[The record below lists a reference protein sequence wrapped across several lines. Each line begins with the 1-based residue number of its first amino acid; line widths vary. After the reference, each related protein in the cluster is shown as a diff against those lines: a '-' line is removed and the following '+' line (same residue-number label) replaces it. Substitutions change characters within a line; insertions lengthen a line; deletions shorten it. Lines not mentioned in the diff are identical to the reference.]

1 MSTPV
6 SPAVQSHSGLNER
19 DKIMAFVGILTVLFL
34 SSLNLTVVGSAM
46 PRVISDL
53 GGFHLYA
60 WAFTA
65 YSLATTITIPVV
77 GTISDR
83 VGRRPLILLG
93 IAVFA
98 LGSVGLGFAHNMEQL
113 IVLRAVQGIGG
124 GALMAMSFTAIAD
137 LFTPIERGRYQ
148 GYTGAVWGVSSVVG
162 PLVGGFLTDHLGWR
176 SVFFVNLPFAL
187 LAAYFI
193 WRFFRLPKPVIAPGT
208 GRSFDA
214 LGATLLAGAVTTL
227 TLAMSWGGG
236 TYPWTSATIL
246 GLLAGA
252 LALGVGYAFH
262 SRRQERPIL
271 DLGLLKDRGI
281 ATASLAGFL
290 VSAGMY
296 AAILYLPLYMQ
307 GVRGSSASGSG
318 LALAPLMGGMIL
330 TSTLSGQLVSR
341 TGRYKKLIV
350 AGAFV
355 AAGALVLASTLSLTT
370 PMWLAVGTMV
380 LLGIGLGPVN
390 SQLTLAVQNASP
402 REKLGSATSGNQFF
416 RQIGGTLAVSL
427 FGALVN
433 AQLAG
438 KLGAQLPAAAKTLP
452 APLQEAIAS
461 PNLLTSP
468 EASAQL
474 GGALEKLG
482 QPELLPQITA
492 ALRNVMVGAI
502 DEVFL
507 VSAIL
512 VALAFVAA
520 LLLPERPLLGRQTH
534 TVEVGGVKGAGQRN
548 AQATD

>member
-1 MSTPV
+1 MNA
-6 SPAVQSHSGLNER
+6 PALNER
-19 DKIMAFVGILTVLFL
+19 QKILAFTGILTVLFL

-65 YSLATTITIPVV
+65 YSLATTVTIPIV

-83 VGRRPLILLG
+83 LGRRPLILLG

-98 LGSVGLGFAHNMEQL
+98 LGSVGLGFVQTMEQL
-113 IVLRAVQGIGG
+113 IMLRALQGVGG
-124 GALMAMSFTAIAD
+124 GMLMAMSFTAIAD

-193 WRFFRLPKPVIAPGT
+193 WRFFRLPRPSLSGET
-208 GRSFDA
+208 GRNFDA
-214 LGATLLAGAVTTL
+214 LGAVLLAGAVTTL
-227 TLAMSWGGG
+227 TLAVSWGGG
-236 TYPWTSATIL
+236 TYAWGSAPIL

-252 LALGVGYAFH
+252 ATLGMGYTLH
-262 SRRQERPIL
+262 SRRQARPIL

-281 ATASLAGFL
+281 ATASLAVFL

-330 TSTLSGQLVSR
+330 TSTLAGQFVSR
-341 TGRYKKLIV
+341 TGRYKQLIV
-350 AGAFV
+350 TGALM
-355 AAGALVLASTLSLTT
+355 AALALVLASSLSLTT

-380 LLGIGLGPVN
+380 LLGLGLGPVN
-390 SQLTLAVQNASP
+390 SQLVLAVQNAAP
-402 REKLGSATSGNQFF
+402 REKLGSATAGNQFF
-416 RQIGGTLAVSL
+416 QQIGGTLAVSL

-433 AQLAG
+433 AQLAA
-438 KLGAQLPAAAKTLP
+438 KLGAQLPAAARTLP
-452 APLQEAIAS
+452 APLQDAIAS
-461 PNLLTSP
+461 PNMLTSP

-474 GGALEKLG
+474 GGALQQLG
-482 QPELLPQITA
+482 QPELLSQITA
-492 ALRNVMVGAI
+492 ALKTVMVGAI

-507 VSAIL
+507 VSAGL
-512 VALAFVAA
+512 VGVAFVVA
-520 LLLPERPLLGRQTH
+520 LLLPERPLLGHPTH
-534 TVEVGGVKGAGQRN
+534 TLEVRGEAPHP
-548 AQATD
+548 ASSATD

>member
-1 MSTPV
+1 MNA
-6 SPAVQSHSGLNER
+6 PALNER
-19 DKIMAFVGILTVLFL
+19 QKILAFTGILTVLFL

-83 VGRRPLILLG
+83 LGRRPLILLG
-93 IAVFA
+93 IAIFA
-98 LGSVGLGFAHNMEQL
+98 LGSVGLGFVQSMEQL
-113 IVLRAVQGIGG
+113 IVLRAVQGVGG
-124 GALMAMSFTAIAD
+124 GMLMAMSFTAIAD

-187 LAAYFI
+187 LAAYFV
-193 WRFFRLPKPVIAPGT
+193 WRFFRLPRPAPDGQ

-214 LGATLLAGAVTTL
+214 PGAALLAGAVTAL
-227 TLAMSWGGG
+227 TLALSWGGG
-236 TYPWTSATIL
+236 TYAWNSAPIV

-252 LALGVGYAFH
+252 LVLGVSYALR
-262 SRRQERPIL
+262 SRRQAHPIL
-271 DLGLLKDRGI
+271 DLGLLRDRGI

-330 TSTLSGQLVSR
+330 TSTLSGQFVSR
-341 TGRYKKLIV
+341 TGHYKKLIV
-350 AGAFV
+350 GGALV
-355 AAGALVLASTLSLTT
+355 ATAALVLASSLGLNT
-370 PMWLAVGTMV
+370 PLWIAVGTMV
-380 LLGIGLGPVN
+380 LLGLGLGPVN
-390 SQLTLAVQNASP
+390 SQLTLAVQNAAP
-402 REKLGSATSGNQFF
+402 REKLGSATGGNQFF

-433 AQLAG
+433 AQLTAH
-438 KLGAQLPAAAKTLP
+438 LGEQLPAAARRLP
-452 APLQEAIAS
+452 APLQDAIAN

-468 EASAQL
+468 DASAQL
-474 GGALEKLG
+474 GGALQQLG
-482 QPELLPQITA
+482 QPQLLAQITA
-492 ALRNVMVGAI
+492 ALKTVMVGAI

-507 VSAIL
+507 VSAGL
-512 VALAFVAA
+512 VGVAFVVAL
-520 LLLPERPLLGRQTH
+520 LMPERPLLGRPTR
-534 TVEVGGVKGAGQRN
+534 TADVRKAVN
-548 AQATD
+548 AASSATD

>member
-19 DKIMAFVGILTVLFL
+19 EKIMAFVGILTVLFL

-252 LALGVGYAFH
+252 LALGVSYAFH

-390 SQLTLAVQNASP
+390 SQLTLAVQNAAP

-452 APLQEAIAS
+452 APLQEAIGS

>member
-1 MSTPV
+1 MNTPV
-6 SPAVQSHSGLNER
+6 QNHSGLNGR
-19 DKIMAFVGILTVLFL
+19 DRVMAFVGILTVLFL

-65 YSLATTITIPVV
+65 YALATTITIPIV

-98 LGSVGLGFAHNMEQL
+98 LGSVGLGFAQNMDQL
-113 IVLRAVQGIGG
+113 IMLRALQGIGG
-124 GALMAMSFTAIAD
+124 GTLMAMSFTAIAD

-193 WRFFRLPKPVIAPGT
+193 WRYFRLPRPVVAEGT
-208 GRSFDA
+208 GRNFDA
-214 LGATLLAGAVTTL
+214 PGAALLAGTVTTL
-227 TLAMSWGGG
+227 TLAVSWGGG
-236 TYPWTSATIL
+236 TYAWGSPQIL
-246 GLLAGA
+246 GLLAGV
-252 LALGVGYAFH
+252 LALGVGYALH
-262 SRRQERPIL
+262 SRRQARPIL
-271 DLGLLKDRGI
+271 DLGLLKDRSI

-330 TSTLSGQLVSR
+330 TSTLAGQFVSR

-350 AGAFV
+350 SGALL
-355 AAGALVLASTLSLTT
+355 AAAALVLASTLSLTT
-370 PMWLAVGTMV
+370 PMWLAVGTMI
-380 LLGIGLGPVN
+380 LLGLGLGPVN
-390 SQLTLAVQNASP
+390 SQLVLAVQNAAP
-402 REKLGSATSGNQFF
+402 REKLGSATAGNQFF
-416 RQIGGTLAVSL
+416 QQIGGTLAVSL

-433 AQLAG
+433 AQLAA

-452 APLQEAIAS
+452 GPLQDAIAS

-474 GGALEKLG
+474 GAALQQLG
-482 QPELLPQITA
+482 QPELLSQITA

-507 VSAIL
+507 VSAVL
-512 VALAFVAA
+512 VGLAFIAA

-534 TVEVGGVKGAGQRN
+534 TVEVNGVKSEVPNLQVS

>member
-6 SPAVQSHSGLNER
+6 TSPPAQSHSGLSER
-19 DKIMAFVGILTVLFL
+19 NKVMAFVGILTVLFL
-34 SSLNLTVVGSAM
+34 ASLNLTVVGSAM

-65 YSLATTITIPVV
+65 YSLATTIIIPVV

-98 LGSVGLGFAHNMEQL
+98 LGSVGLGFAHSMEQL

-124 GALMAMSFTAIAD
+124 GTLMAMSFTAIAD

-193 WRFFRLPKPVIAPGT
+193 WRFFRLPKPAQLHGM

-236 TYPWTSATIL
+236 TYAWTSAPIL

-252 LALGVGYAFH
+252 LALGLGYAFH
-262 SRRQERPIL
+262 SNRQEHPIL

-355 AAGALVLASTLSLTT
+355 AAAALVLASTLSLST

-433 AQLAG
+433 AQLAS
-438 KLGAQLPAAAKTLP
+438 KLGAQLPAAARTLP
-452 APLQEAIAS
+452 TPLQEAIAS

-474 GGALEKLG
+474 GGALQKLG
-482 QPELLPQITA
+482 QPELLAQITS

-512 VALAFVAA
+512 VGLAFITA
-520 LLLPERPLLGRQTH
+520 LLLPERPLLSRQAQTTEARGENQSQGR
-534 TVEVGGVKGAGQRN
+534 

>member
-1 MSTPV
+1 MTAPGH
-6 SPAVQSHSGLNER
+6 SHSGLNER
-19 DKIMAFVGILTVLFL
+19 DRIMAFVGILTVLFL

-65 YSLATTITIPVV
+65 YSLATTITIPIV

-98 LGSVGLGFAHNMEQL
+98 LGSVGLGFAHSMDQL
-113 IVLRAVQGIGG
+113 IMLRALQGIGG
-124 GALMAMSFTAIAD
+124 GMLMAMSFTAIAD
-137 LFTPIERGRYQ
+137 LFTPLERGRYQ

-193 WRFFRLPKPVIAPGT
+193 WRYFRLPKPAQTAQTGRRFDAPG
-208 GRSFDA
+208 A
-214 LGATLLAGAVTTL
+214 ALLAGTVTTL
-227 TLAMSWGGG
+227 TLAVSWGGG
-236 TYPWTSATIL
+236 TYAWNSPQIL

-252 LALGVGYAFH
+252 LALGVGYALH
-262 SRRQERPIL
+262 SRRQVRPIL
-271 DLGLLKDRGI
+271 DLGLLKDRSI
-281 ATASLAGFL
+281 ATAALAAFL

-330 TSTLSGQLVSR
+330 TSTLAGQFVSR
-341 TGRYKKLIV
+341 TGRYKRLIV
-350 AGAFV
+350 T
-355 AAGALVLASTLSLTT
+355 GALVAAAALMLASTLSLTT

-380 LLGIGLGPVN
+380 LLGLGLGPVN
-390 SQLTLAVQNASP
+390 SQLVLAVQNAAP
-402 REKLGSATSGNQFF
+402 REKLGSATAGNQFF
-416 RQIGGTLAVSL
+416 QQIGGTLAVSL

-438 KLGAQLPAAAKTLP
+438 KLGAQLPAAARTLP
-452 APLQEAIAS
+452 APLQDAIAS

-468 EASAQL
+468 DASAQL
-474 GGALEKLG
+474 GGALQQLG
-482 QPELLPQITA
+482 QPELLAQITA

-507 VSAIL
+507 VSAAL
-512 VALAFVAA
+512 VGLAFIAV
-520 LLLPERPLLGRQTH
+520 LLLPERPLQGRQPH
-534 TVEVGGVKGAGQRN
+534 TVDVKGGGQVSG
-548 AQATD
+548 QATD

>member
-1 MSTPV
+1 MTAPGH
-6 SPAVQSHSGLNER
+6 SHSGLNER
-19 DKIMAFVGILTVLFL
+19 DRIMAFVGILTVLFL

-65 YSLATTITIPVV
+65 YSLATTITIPIV

-98 LGSVGLGFAHNMEQL
+98 LGSVGLGFAHSMDQL
-113 IVLRAVQGIGG
+113 IVLRALQGIGG
-124 GALMAMSFTAIAD
+124 GMLMAMSFTAIAD
-137 LFTPIERGRYQ
+137 LFTPLERGRYQ

-193 WRFFRLPKPVIAPGT
+193 WRYFRLPKPAQTTQTGRRFDAPG
-208 GRSFDA
+208 A
-214 LGATLLAGAVTTL
+214 ALLAGTVTTL
-227 TLAMSWGGG
+227 TLAVSWGGG
-236 TYPWTSATIL
+236 TYAWGSPQIL

-252 LALGVGYAFH
+252 LALGVGYALH
-262 SRRQERPIL
+262 SRRQVRPIL
-271 DLGLLKDRGI
+271 DLGLLKDRSI
-281 ATASLAGFL
+281 ATAALAAFL

-330 TSTLSGQLVSR
+330 TSTLAGQFVSR
-341 TGRYKKLIV
+341 TGRYKRLIV
-350 AGAFV
+350 I
-355 AAGALVLASTLSLTT
+355 GALVAAAALTLASTLSLTT

-380 LLGIGLGPVN
+380 LLGLGLGPVN
-390 SQLTLAVQNASP
+390 SQLVLAVQNAAP
-402 REKLGSATSGNQFF
+402 REKLGSATAGNQFF
-416 RQIGGTLAVSL
+416 QQIGGTLAVSL

-452 APLQEAIAS
+452 APLQDAIAS

-468 EASAQL
+468 DASAQL
-474 GGALEKLG
+474 GGALQQLG
-482 QPELLPQITA
+482 QPELLAQITA

-502 DEVFL
+502 NEVFL
-507 VSAIL
+507 VSAAL
-512 VALAFVAA
+512 VGLAFIAA
-520 LLLPERPLLGRQTH
+520 LLLPERPLLGRQPH
-534 TVEVGGVKGAGQRN
+534 TVEVKGGGQVSV
-548 AQATD
+548 QATD